1 MPVTLGFGCC
11 SVTTPYNADFDGDEM
26 NMHIPQ
32 SLAAKAE
39 IETLM
44 VGPISA
50 QTDDFQRRCLCACCV
65 DGADADHFATIEFA
79 RHGHCAGWQ
88 LALVS
93 IVFVRSLSDV
103 SFVRIRCWALV

>member
-1 MPVTLGFGCC
+1 MNY

-44 VGPISA
+44 VWNFSF
-50 QTDDFQRRCLCACCV
+50 FQLKFKHLYLFVCI
-65 DGADADHFATIEFA
+65 DGANADYFTTIEFA
-79 RHGHCAGWQ
+79 CYGHCA
-88 LALVS
+88 S
-93 IVFVRSLSDV
+93 MRS
-103 SFVRIRCWALV
+103 F